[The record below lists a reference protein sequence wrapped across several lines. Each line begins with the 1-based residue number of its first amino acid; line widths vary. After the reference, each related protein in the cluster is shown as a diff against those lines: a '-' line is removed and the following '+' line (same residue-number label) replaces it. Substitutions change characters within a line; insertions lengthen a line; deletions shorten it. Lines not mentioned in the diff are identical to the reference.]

1 MFSDSFCRGLAVFF
15 TVANEVE
22 ALAAMFERVQALG
35 LWFPRDVLTA
45 KLWSLFL
52 PSEWLLP

>member
-1 MFSDSFCRGLAVFF
+1 VFF